1 MPSLAVLILA
11 VVTFTQVVSWVG
23 QTVLQE
29 LVFSLYSK
37 IFLSSTA
44 SKQSKLRKQVLEDK
58 AELGRTSS
66 QDEFAKWAKIKR
78 RVDKG
83 LADLEQLNT
92 TLGSSRSSFAVK
104 FKSLIW
110 TLTTG
115 AQLFLV
121 WWYRKEPVFWLP
133 TGWVPYPV
141 AWVLSFPSAPIGSVS
156 SGAWSSIISR
166 VLLSLEEIVKS
177 LLAPSPTPVPGT
189 APFPTRPQKQEAKI
203 EPITIEHEKLD

>member
-1 MPSLAVLILA
+1 MPSLAVLILL
-11 VVTFTQVVSWVG
+11 VVTFTQIVSWVG

-29 LVFSLYSK
+29 LAFSLYSK
-37 IFLSSTA
+37 VFLSSTA
-44 SKQSKLRKQVLEDK
+44 SKQSTLRKQVLEDK

-83 LADLEQLNT
+83 LADLEKLNT
-92 TLGSSRSSFAVK
+92 TLGSSRTSFAVK

-110 TLTTG
+110 TFTTG

-141 AWVLSFPSAPIGSVS
+141 AWVLSFPTAPIGSVS
-156 SGAWSSIISR
+156 SGAWSAIISR

-177 LLAPSPTPVPGT
+177 LLAPSPASVPGST
-189 APFPTRPQKQEAKI
+189 PFAAQPPKQAAKI
-203 EPITIEHEKLD
+203 EPITLEHEKLD